1 MALKVL
7 CHGTKY
13 PLMPTL
19 FSRLIL
25 TMPWHKK
32 DFSDLV
38 PGTKNESLGYIKFI
52 YSNIIGLKTVVLYTV
67 IETDKRDVYLKL
79 HVGQCNYYICVHV
92 GI

>member
-13 PLMPTL
+13 PLMSPL

-38 PGTKNESLGYIKFI
+38 PGTKNESLGY
-52 YSNIIGLKTVVLYTV
+52 V
-67 IETDKRDVYLKL
+67 IFGKENHPKKIQFLR
-79 HVGQCNYYICVHV
+79 
-92 GI
+92 